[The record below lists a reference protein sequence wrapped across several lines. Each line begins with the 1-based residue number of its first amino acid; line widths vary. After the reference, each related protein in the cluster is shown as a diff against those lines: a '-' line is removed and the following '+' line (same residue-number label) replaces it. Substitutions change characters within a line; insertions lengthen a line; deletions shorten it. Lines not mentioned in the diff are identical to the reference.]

1 MRMKGTR
8 GLGQDWED
16 AAARILRR
24 AGYRILERNYRT
36 KVGEIDIIAQEGD
49 VLCFIEVK
57 GRSALGFGL
66 PEEAVNLEKQRR
78 ILRAAEWFLLR
89 RKGETT
95 CRFDVVSI
103 VGSGRE
109 ARHWIFRGAFEG
121 PPAPRRR
128 RAW

>member
-1 MRMKGTR
+1 MKGTR

-36 KVGEIDIIAQEGD
+36 RVGEIDFIAEEGGI
-49 VLCFIEVK
+49 LCFIEVK
-57 GRSALGFGL
+57 GRTALGFGL

-78 ILRAAEWFLLR
+78 ILRAAEWFLVR
-89 RKGETT
+89 RKGETA

-109 ARHWIFRGAFEG
+109 ARHRIFRGAFEG
-121 PPAPRRR
+121 PPVPRRR

>member
-8 GLGQDWED
+8 GAGQDWED

-24 AGYRILERNYRT
+24 AGYRILERNFRT

-89 RKGETT
+89 RKGETA

-103 VGSGRE
+103 VGSGRD
-109 ARHWIFRGAFEG
+109 ARHWIFRDAFEG